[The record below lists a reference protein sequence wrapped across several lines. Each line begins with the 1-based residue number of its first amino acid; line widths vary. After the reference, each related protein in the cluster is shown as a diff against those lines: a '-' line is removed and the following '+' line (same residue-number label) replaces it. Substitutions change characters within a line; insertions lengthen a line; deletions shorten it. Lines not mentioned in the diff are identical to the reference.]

1 MRISKSRRSCGADAT
16 VLDRSDPRHCR
27 VLAGEFYERGARVA
41 SVDRFRLCGSA
52 SGVPVKVVAQ
62 RIGHADVGVTLK
74 VYAHVLPGDDEDA
87 ALRAD
92 SLLAP

>member
-1 MRISKSRRSCGADAT
+1 
-16 VLDRSDPRHCR
+16 
-27 VLAGEFYERGARVA
+27 
-41 SVDRFRLCGSA
+41 VDRFRLCGSA